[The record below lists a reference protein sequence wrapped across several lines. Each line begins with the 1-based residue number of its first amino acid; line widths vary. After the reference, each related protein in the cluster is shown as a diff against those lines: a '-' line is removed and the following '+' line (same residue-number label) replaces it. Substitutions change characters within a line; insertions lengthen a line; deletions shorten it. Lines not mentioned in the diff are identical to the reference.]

1 MVGGV
6 FFMVITNIK
15 SEKMDNIPLITEEE
29 LQNEFDYIIAEK
41 LTIGLLDSGLIN
53 EEQSEQ
59 IMDLNK
65 QKFKPLLY
73 RI

>member
-1 MVGGV
+1 MK
-6 FFMVITNIK
+6 ITNIK

-29 LQNEFDYIIAEK
+29 LQNEFDYIIAEQ
-41 LTIGLLDSGLIN
+41 LTIGLLENGLID
-53 EEQSEQ
+53 EHQFKQ

-65 QKFKPLLY
+65 QKLKPLLY